1 MTTHIKSILI
11 FVILQLSISSWL
23 FSEVT
28 SANLLKSSATRLDGM
43 DHEMNVDILTTNSKD
58 KKENRKFDLSI
69 HWDMNND
76 RYKMIFIKENNGK
89 KNCLKAWA
97 HHYTNNKVNK
107 WVLLPKSGKIKNVTG
122 KKTSEKLDLSEVS
135 VSLDLLNKEST
146 IKGEQTINDILCH
159 LVEVSD
165 DDEMVKIWI
174 DPVDFI
180 IHKKEY
186 YNKKSKLFKTVNF
199 STLIEEDRIKYY
211 KEASIYDLKKKNK
224 IDITVQKISKKI
236 FEDIE
241 IFTPP
246 LKDEN

>member
-11 FVILQLSISSWL
+11 FAILQLSISSWL
-23 FSEVT
+23 SAEVT
-28 SANLLKSSATRLDGM
+28 SADLLKSSVTRLDGI
-43 DHEMNVDILTTNSKD
+43 DHEMNVDILTTNSKE
-58 KKENRKFDLSI
+58 KKENRKFNLSI

-97 HHYTNNKVNK
+97 HHYTNDKVNK

-135 VSLDLLNKEST
+135 LSLDFLKKESA
-146 IKGEQTINDILCH
+146 IKGEELINDIFCH
-159 LVEVSD
+159 LVEVID
-165 DDEMVKIWI
+165 DDGMVKIWI
-174 DPVDFI
+174 DPIDFMV
-180 IHKKEY
+180 HKKEY

-199 STLIEEDRIKYY
+199 NTLVEEDGIKYY
-211 KEASIYDLKKKNK
+211 KEASIYNLKKKNK
-224 IDITVQKISKKI
+224 IDISVQGISKKI
-236 FEDIE
+236 FEDIG
-241 IFTPP
+241 IFIPP